1 MKQIT
6 LPATLLLAAIATL
19 SISCKKGDAPD
30 GSEPG
35 PIVLSRS
42 EGILVTM
49 GFNSNNQ
56 HDTIAVVIGNGTRD
70 IGGYSYGLVDKK
82 YELQIQPSGNGGW
95 WLVKKTPYIAPN
107 GKSYKYVGYQKNLT
121 VGDPTTSGDYS
132 QEYLTK
138 LYEHSGPEC
147 EFVMNK
153 TNDQFFLEPMNLRGY
168 FINSYRHPYTSG
180 NAYGHHKLVFE
191 TKKQNFFFLE
201 K

>member
-1 MKQIT
+1 M
-6 LPATLLLAAIATL
+6 LLLTAISTL
-19 SISCKKGDAPD
+19 SISCKKDGAAP
-30 GSEPG
+30 GGGTG
-35 PIVLSRS
+35 PIVLARS
-42 EGILVTM
+42 EGILCTM

-95 WLVKKTPYIAPN
+95 WLVKKTPYIAPD
-107 GKSYKYVGYQKNLT
+107 GKSYKYVGYLKNLN
-121 VGDPTTSGDYS
+121 VGDPTNSGMYP

-153 TNDQFFLEPMNLRGY
+153 ENDQFFLELKNLRGY
-168 FINSYRHPYTSG
+168 FLNSYRHPYTSG

-191 TKKQNFFFLE
+191 NNKQNFFFLE

>member
-1 MKQIT
+1 MKQVI
-6 LPATLLLAAIATL
+6 LLLTAIVSL
-19 SISCKKGDAPD
+19 SSSCKKGEA
-30 GSEPG
+30 EPGGGGTG
-35 PIVLSRS
+35 PIVLGRS

-56 HDTIAVVIGNGTRD
+56 HDTIAVVIGNSTRD
-70 IGGYSYGLVDKK
+70 IGGYAYGLVDKK

-107 GKSYKYVGYQKNLT
+107 GKSYKYVGYLKNLN
-121 VGDPTTSGDYS
+121 VGDPTNSGNYR

-153 TNDQFFLEPMNLRGY
+153 ENDQFFLEAKNLRGY
-168 FINSYRHPYTSG
+168 FINSYRHPYSSG

-191 TKKQNFFFLE
+191 NNKQNFFFLE

>member
-1 MKQIT
+1 MKQVI
-6 LPATLLLAAIATL
+6 LPLMLLLSTVSTL
-19 SISCKKGDAPD
+19 TISCNKDEAAP
-30 GSEPG
+30 GGGGTG

-42 EGILVTM
+42 EGILCTM

-56 HDTIAVVIGNGTRD
+56 HDTLAVVIGNGTRD

-95 WLVKKTPYIAPN
+95 WLVKKTPYIAPD
-107 GKSYKYVGYQKNLT
+107 GKSYKYVGYQKNLN
-121 VGDPTTSGDYS
+121 VGDPTNSGMYS

-153 TNDQFFLEPMNLRGY
+153 ENDQFFLELKN
-168 FINSYRHPYTSG
+168 
-180 NAYGHHKLVFE
+180 
-191 TKKQNFFFLE
+191 
-201 K
+201 